1 MQGIGSRASR
11 AQRDQ
16 KDAMRRA
23 GGMVRSEV
31 RHPANAD
38 GHCLNHGATCG
49 GKPVG
54 SRSEIAE
61 DVPLNFLD

>member
-11 AQRDQ
+11 ARRDQ
-16 KDAMRRA
+16 KDAMCRA
-23 GGMVRSEV
+23 GGMVRSEL

-38 GHCLNHGATCG
+38 GRCLNDGAACG
-49 GKPVG
+49 GNPVG

-61 DVPLNFLD
+61 DVPLKFVD